1 MAETSRLDAHGSS
14 ICYSHSD
21 SSSSSSCYS
30 RNGLAAA
37 DEDNKESQQQQ
48 QQQAASCPGP
58 VLLDPTGKPLPGL
71 GASRVLGFSAASSA
85 GVLPTPLVTT
95 WRLCGSEAFVV
106 LGSPGLWAAMNPA
119 EVVDYVAAVLA
130 SSACSTAG
138 STAVDCST
146 AAAHE
151 GSAGVSGTS
160 EPAACVT
167 TAECCEPLQQQDAVT
182 TLQQQQQQQLQNE
195 GTQLSGDA
203 GQLLSDLLTLEAQE
217 RLKFRLTSSSNSR
230 SGFLSLTAA
239 GAQPEH
245 SSSSTGQQVVP
256 DVTAIVLL
264 LPGVLPGVVLHHRAV
279 QVDRGALAEELSG
292 ISR

>member
-1 MAETSRLDAHGSS
+1 
-14 ICYSHSD
+14 
-21 SSSSSSCYS
+21 
-30 RNGLAAA
+30 
-37 DEDNKESQQQQ
+37 
-48 QQQAASCPGP
+48 
-58 VLLDPTGKPLPGL
+58 
-71 GASRVLGFSAASSA
+71 
-85 GVLPTPLVTT
+85 
-95 WRLCGSEAFVV
+95 
-106 LGSPGLWAAMNPA
+106 
-119 EVVDYVAAVLA
+119 
-130 SSACSTAG
+130 
-138 STAVDCST
+138 
-146 AAAHE
+146 
-151 GSAGVSGTS
+151 
-160 EPAACVT
+160 VT